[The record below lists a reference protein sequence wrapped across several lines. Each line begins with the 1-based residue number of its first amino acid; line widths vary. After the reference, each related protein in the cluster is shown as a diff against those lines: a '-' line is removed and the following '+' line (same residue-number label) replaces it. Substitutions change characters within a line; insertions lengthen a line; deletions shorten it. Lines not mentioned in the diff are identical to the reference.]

1 MEHELDKLYDEW
13 YEVILEVPVL
23 MNQPTEK
30 STFLLNNVSTVLLT
44 HKSQWAKRTVAGR
57 VVCPFLY
64 IIKQNSGT
72 SNHHY
77 FFMQANFAYDM
88 QHI

>member
-30 STFLLNNVSTVLLT
+30 STFLLNDVSMI
-44 HKSQWAKRTVAGR
+44 KIFIDSCQSAKKTEAGR
-57 VVCPFLY
+57 CPFLS
-64 IIKQNSGT
+64 IIKFN
-72 SNHHY
+72 
-77 FFMQANFAYDM
+77 
-88 QHI
+88 I

>member
-30 STFLLNNVSTVLLT
+30 STFLVNDVSTVRIVIT
-44 HKSQWAKRTVAGR
+44 
-57 VVCPFLY
+57 FLY
-64 IIKQNSGT
+64 S
-72 SNHHY
+72 
-77 FFMQANFAYDM
+77 FFTQLFSLDR
-88 QHI
+88 